1 MLSSFGEFFL
11 FYKNL
16 GDIDSFSHLG
26 FGRRALK
33 RFKLALSVIKNKV
46 SIDPIQDTIIVEN
59 MMAVTGVCLPI
70 FTSFLCYF
78 TGLNFFDKAGSVL
91 NGFLQ
96 IYLGYLISSENIK
109 ILAGQSL
116 DPASSQRMKNII
128 QSVKKVAS
136 VEEVKSEYIGNDT
149 LKMSATI
156 VYDAKNIS
164 QNVINQL
171 NDDIDRLY
179 PDKKSKEK
187 VHKLLE
193 KITEIT
199 LKETSLVISNLE
211 NQIQQEFSQVVE
223 VDLEVSKSNI
233 IKK

>member
-1 MLSSFGEFFL
+1 
-11 FYKNL
+11 
-16 GDIDSFSHLG
+16 
-26 FGRRALK
+26 
-33 RFKLALSVIKNKV
+33 
-46 SIDPIQDTIIVEN
+46 